1 MGRWPRLLAPPTK
14 PNQWGNEKCYPY
26 NINHHFELFFP
37 QKVVLKFGCIL
48 LYHSK
53 LLIVGCHSF
62 GFFHHFEQFLVWLT
76 EFYFSD
82 IVFFFQNWISASIS
96 KPVINQTAAF
106 LIESFL
112 SLSLPLC
119 LSLSLSLLILNY
131 FYKFFFLCVIL
142 LLECGSFRLKDLHPS
157 WRDIIDFYIEC
168 TICKSLDCLNNSKK
182 RWITNA

>member
-131 FYKFFFLCVIL
+131 LYKYFFYVWYYFWNVVVFDWRTCIHLEGTLSIFIL
-142 LLECGSFRLKDLHPS
+142 NAPS
-157 WRDIIDFYIEC
+157 V
-168 TICKSLDCLNNSKK
+168 KA
-182 RWITNA
+182 WIA